1 MDSLRKRWP
10 RSCRDSP
17 GLVSYSRITESRVGT
32 HWYVTPTRFPCF
44 DVIKASE
51 ETRDAIHGQH
61 WRHLESLPGY
71 RQLRMV
77 SQIVEDALGRVTIA
91 DIKEQACSPT
101 DSYDARRG

>member
-1 MDSLRKRWP
+1 
-10 RSCRDSP
+10 
-17 GLVSYSRITESRVGT
+17 
-32 HWYVTPTRFPCF
+32 
-44 DVIKASE
+44 VIKASE
-51 ETRDAIHGQH
+51 ETPGDAIHGQH

-77 SQIVEDALGRVTIA
+77 SQIVWIA